1 MGLGTVRPF
10 REFEDRVFRHRADL
24 VRLLKALAADGKR
37 VLGYGASTKGNVTLQ
52 FCGVTEK
59 ELPAIAEVNTE
70 KFGRVTPGT
79 HIPIV
84 SEAEAKAMNPDYF
97 LVLPWHF
104 KENILQRE
112 QAFVARGGKFIFPFP
127 EIEII

>member
-1 MGLGTVRPF
+1 MDPYLAFAERCA
-10 REFEDRVFRHRADL
+10 RHRDDL
-24 VRLLKALAADGKR
+24 VRLVRGLTGAGYK

-52 FCGVTEK
+52 YCGFTPDDI
-59 ELPAIAEVNTE
+59 PAIAEVNDE

-84 SEAEAKAMNPDYF
+84 SEAEANAMDPDFY

-104 KENILQRE
+104 RDSILTRE
-112 QAFVARGGKFIFPFP
+112 TALRNAGVKFIMPFP
-127 EIEII
+127 EIEVV

>member
-1 MGLGTVRPF
+1 MGAVRPF

-24 VRLLKALAADGKR
+24 MRLLKGLAANGKT

-52 FCGVTEK
+52 FCGVTAAEI
-59 ELPAIAEVNTE
+59 PAIAEVNPE
-70 KFGRVTPGT
+70 KFGRVTPGAR
-79 HIPIV
+79 IPII
-84 SEAEAKAMNPDYF
+84 SEAEARAMKPDYF

-104 KENILQRE
+104 KEGILQRE
-112 QAFVARGGKFIFPFP
+112 QEYIANGGKFIFPFP